1 MLDLQ
6 PRVHFEEVKIALAV
20 DDKLDRTG
28 RAVADRARQRD
39 RLRPHRGARLG
50 IDKRARRLLDYFLMT
65 PLDRAF
71 ALAQMHDVAVGVAEH
86 LDFDMARLLYVFFE
100 KHAVVAK
107 ARL

>member
-20 DDKLDRTG
+20 DDELDRAS

-39 RLRPHRGARLG
+39 RLRPHRGARHG
-50 IDKRARRLLDYFLMT
+50 IDKRARRLLDDLLVA

-71 ALAQMHDVAVGVAEH
+71 ALAQMHNVAVRVAEH
-86 LDFDMARLLYVFFE
+86 LYLDMARLLDVFFE
-100 KHAVVAK
+100 E
-107 ARL
+107 